1 MSSLIGFALSRSRL
15 VLAALVLLLLAGW
28 VSWLEIPKEAEP
40 DVRIPIIYVSMI
52 HQGISPE
59 DAERLLVRPM
69 EQELRSVE
77 GIKEMRST
85 AFEGG
90 AFVLLEFE
98 AGFDAAKA
106 LSDVREKVDIAKP
119 ELPTETEEPVVHEVN
134 LSLFPVLVVTI
145 SGDAGERALL
155 RLARDLRDR
164 VESVPEVLEARIVG
178 TRDELVEVLIDP
190 IRVESYGLS
199 ADQVIQQV
207 TRSNQIIAAGSLDT
221 GQGRFAV
228 KLPGLF
234 ARVSDILNLPLV
246 VDGDRAVRVR
256 DVAEVRRTFKD
267 REAYA
272 RVDGEPTV
280 VLEVSK
286 RTGTNIIGTIERVRA
301 VVEAERAGWPA
312 GIKVGYSQDKSETIR
327 LMLGDLENN
336 LAVAVVLVLIIV
348 LATLGWRT
356 TTLVAVAVPGSFLAG
371 ILMLAGM
378 GLTVNI
384 VVLFGLIFAAGN
396 VVDGAIVVTEYAD
409 ARMAEGMARR
419 DAYSLAA
426 RRMAWPIISS
436 TATQLAAFL
445 PLLFW
450 PGVVGE
456 FMKFL
461 PISQFVTM
469 AAALMMALV
478 FVPALGALIGKAGG
492 GTASSDAVKAI
503 EAHDLS
509 GQRGFT
515 GAYVRVLDRA
525 LRRPASVL
533 LAAVALLATVVVL
546 YGAYGR
552 GVEFFPKIEPDRAM
566 VLIQARGNLS
576 VREQDTLVREVEAAV
591 LELQR
596 ERREFASIY
605 TRSGKQQ
612 QQGGMDLPEDT
623 IGTVQLEFAD
633 WQRRRRADEILADI
647 LARTRDLA
655 GIRLEARREEGGPP
669 VGKPIHIQIGARDP
683 ELIPPVVD
691 RVRRHVDSM
700 AGVRNV
706 EDTRPLPGIQW
717 ELEIDRVQAAKF
729 GADVTAVGNV
739 LKLVTNG
746 LKVTEYRPSDSDEEI
761 DISIRYPTEFRTLE
775 QLDRIRVQTQQGLV
789 PIANFVER
797 SAMPKTGQIQRV
809 DQRRI
814 ITVKADVEP
823 GVLADAKMAEIREW
837 LASQS
842 IDRRIDIRFK
852 GEDEEQ
858 KKAADFLSK
867 AFAGAIFLI
876 FLILLAQFNSFYNTA
891 LILSAVVMS
900 TFGVLI
906 GLLVA
911 GQPFGIVMSGIGVV
925 ALAGIVVANNIVLI
939 DTYDQVR
946 KVHAPRE
953 AILITGAERL
963 RPVLLTALNNVLGLL
978 PLMFG
983 INIDMI
989 GRAVTINAPSSQWW
1003 IQLSQAIVY
1012 GLGFATVLTL
1022 ILTPCALMLRENAS
1036 ARIRS
1041 WRGRAPEL
1049 APAPANDPAP
1059 LEQRPADWW
1068 RKGRHATKKGR
1079 K

>member
-1 MSSLIGFALSRSRL
+1 
-15 VLAALVLLLLAGW
+15 
-28 VSWLEIPKEAEP
+28 
-40 DVRIPIIYVSMI
+40 
-52 HQGISPE
+52 
-59 DAERLLVRPM
+59 
-69 EQELRSVE
+69 
-77 GIKEMRST
+77 
-85 AFEGG
+85 
-90 AFVLLEFE
+90 
-98 AGFDAAKA
+98 
-106 LSDVREKVDIAKP
+106 
-119 ELPTETEEPVVHEVN
+119 
-134 LSLFPVLVVTI
+134 
-145 SGDAGERALL
+145 
-155 RLARDLRDR
+155 
-164 VESVPEVLEARIVG
+164 
-178 TRDELVEVLIDP
+178 VLIDP

-199 ADQVIQQV
+199 ADEVIRQV

-234 ARVSDILNLPLV
+234 ARVTDILDLPLV

-256 DVAEVRRTFKD
+256 DVAEVRRSFKD

-272 RVDGEPTV
+272 RVDGKPAV
-280 VLEVSK
+280 VLEISK
-286 RTGTNIIGTIERVRA
+286 RTGTNIIDTIERVRA
-301 VVEAERAGWPA
+301 VVDGERANWPA

-327 LMLGDLENN
+327 QMLGDLENN
-336 LAVAVVLVLIIV
+336 LTVAVVLVLIIV

-409 ARMAEGMARR
+409 ARMAEGMERR
-419 DAYSLAA
+419 EAYSLAA

-456 FMKFL
+456 FMKYL

-478 FVPALGALIGKAGG
+478 FVPALGSLIGRAGG

-509 GQRGFT
+509 RQRGFT
-515 GAYVRVLDRA
+515 GAYVRVLDKA
-525 LRRPASVL
+525 LRRPGSVL
-533 LAAVALLATVVVL
+533 LAATGLLVAVVIL
-546 YGAYGR
+546 YGAFGK

-576 VREQDTLVREVEAAV
+576 VREQDTLVREVETAV
-591 LELQR
+591 LELQG
-596 ERREFASIY
+596 ERGEFASIY
-605 TRSGKQQ
+605 TRSGKQT
-612 QQGGMDLPEDT
+612 QQGGQDLPEDT
-623 IGTVQLEFAD
+623 IGTIQLEFAD
-633 WQRRRRADEILADI
+633 WQHRRKADTILADV

-655 GIRLEARREEGGPP
+655 GIHLEARREEGGPP

-683 ELIPPVVD
+683 ELIAPLVE

-700 AGVRNV
+700 DGVRNV

-717 ELEIDRVQAAKF
+717 ELAIDRVQAAKF

-761 DISIRYPTEFRTLE
+761 DISIRYPVEFRTIE

-789 PIANFVER
+789 PIANFVQR
-797 SAMPKTGQIQRV
+797 SAMPKTSQIQRV

-814 ITVKADVEP
+814 MAVKADVAP
-823 GVLADAKMAEIREW
+823 GVLADQKMAEIRDW
-837 LASQS
+837 LATQD

-891 LILSAVVMS
+891 LILSAVIMS

-939 DTYDQVR
+939 DTFDQVR
-946 KVHAPRE
+946 KDGHAPRE

-983 INIDMI
+983 VNIDMI
-989 GRAVTINAPSSQWW
+989 GRAVTVDAPSSQWW

-1022 ILTPCALMLRENAS
+1022 VLTPCALMLRENA
-1036 ARIRS
+1036 AQRIRR
-1041 WRGRAPEL
+1041 WRGQAPKP
-1049 APAPANDPAP
+1049 ARAPANDPGP

-1068 RKGRHATKKGR
+1068 RKGRRTPEKTGR
-1079 K
+1079 N